1 MKILC
6 ERNHLLTAAQ
16 AAAEVAPS
24 RPTRPIARGVLI
36 EVKTEDDKPVVDLVA
51 TDYEI
56 GLRYRLTTKD
66 VSGTGRVVVDAGM
79 LLAVVRDMSGDEI
92 SVDAKPE
99 KVVIEGGGGRVS
111 LPVMEAGEF
120 PEVQGAGTD
129 KPVKLPAPEVVRM
142 IDRVAYAAGQEESR
156 YAINGVF
163 MRIKKRE
170 MELVATDTR
179 RLAMVRAKLDKDTK
193 LDRGAILPLKL
204 VGMLKKL
211 AAGEE
216 EVGIVLR
223 ENEAAFLCGPAVLSG
238 RLVEGTYPKYEEV
251 IPSDY
256 ERKATIPKEA
266 LRAALKQALNFASDE
281 TNAMIFRIGKG
292 KVEVEAKAAERGE
305 ASIVIA
311 TEYAGPELEIAF
323 RPQFL
328 LDAVARLEKD
338 EVVLEFKDP
347 ARPALIAEGRE
358 LVSVIMPVRL
368 RTEGA

>member
-1 MKILC
+1 VKIIC
-6 ERNHLLTAAQ
+6 ERNQLLTAAQ
-16 AAAEVAPS
+16 AAAEAAPA
-24 RPTRPIARGVLI
+24 RPTRPIAKGVLI
-36 EVKTEDDKPVVDLVA
+36 EVRSEDDKPVVDLVA

-56 GLRYRLTTKD
+56 GLRYRLGTKE
-66 VSGTGRVVVDAGM
+66 VSGTGRAVVDAAM
-79 LLAVVRDMSGDEI
+79 LLAVVRDMAGDDVTMDI
-92 SVDAKPE
+92 KPE

-111 LPVMEAGEF
+111 LMGMEAGDF

-129 KPVKLPAPEVVRM
+129 RPIKMAADAVLRM

-156 YAINGVF
+156 YAINGVY
-163 MRIKKRE
+163 MKLKKRE
-170 MELVATDTR
+170 LEMVATDTR
-179 RLAMVRAKLDKDTK
+179 RLALARAKLDKDTK

-204 VGMLKKL
+204 VGMVKKV
-211 AAGEE
+211 AAGQEE
-216 EVGIVLR
+216 LGVILR
-223 ENEAAFLCGPAVLSG
+223 ENEAVFLCGPATLSG

-251 IPSDY
+251 VPSDY
-256 ERKATIPKEA
+256 ERKATLPKEA

-305 ASIVIA
+305 ASIVIP
-311 TEYAGPELEIAF
+311 TDYAGPDLEIAF

-328 LDAVARLEKD
+328 LDAVGRLEKD

-347 ARPALIAEGRE
+347 GRPALIAEGRE

-368 RTEGA
+368 RSEGA